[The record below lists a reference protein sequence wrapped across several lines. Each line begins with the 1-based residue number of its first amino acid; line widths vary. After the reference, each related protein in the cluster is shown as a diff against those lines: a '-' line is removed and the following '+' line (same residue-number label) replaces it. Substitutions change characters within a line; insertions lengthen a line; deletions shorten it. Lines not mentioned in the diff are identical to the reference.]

1 MTHSSEL
8 IILASTKIG
17 EKAVVLHCLSP
28 EWGRRSFI
36 CTVSRT
42 APMSL
47 FLPLNILDG
56 EVHENAKS
64 DLWRVNSLTAAHPLS
79 GIRGNIF
86 KNTMTLFMSEVLYRT
101 IKDGANEDGLFEWC
115 RKSILT
121 LDALENDF
129 ANYHLRFLLELAGA
143 LGFRPDMEDLAPF
156 AGDRFGEI
164 RDLLSLGFAE
174 SMLLPLN
181 GETRNEIAEILI
193 KYLSYHTESAITVR
207 SLPVLRELYR

>member
-1 MTHSSEL
+1 
-8 IILASTKIG
+8 
-17 EKAVVLHCLSP
+17 
-28 EWGRRSFI
+28 
-36 CTVSRT
+36 
-42 APMSL
+42 
-47 FLPLNILDG
+47 
-56 EVHENAKS
+56 
-64 DLWRVNSLTAAHPLS
+64 
-79 GIRGNIF
+79 
-86 KNTMTLFMSEVLYRT
+86 MSEVLYRT
-101 IKDGANEDGLFEWC
+101 IKDGAKEDGLFEWC

-143 LGFRPDMEDLAPF
+143 LGFGPDMEGLAPF
-156 AGDRFGEI
+156 AGNRFGEI

-181 GETRNEIAEILI
+181 GESRNEIAEILV